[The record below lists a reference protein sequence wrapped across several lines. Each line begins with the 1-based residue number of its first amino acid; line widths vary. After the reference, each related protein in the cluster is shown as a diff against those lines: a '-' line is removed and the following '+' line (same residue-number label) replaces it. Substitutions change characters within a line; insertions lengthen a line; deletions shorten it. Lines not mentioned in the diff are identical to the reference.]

1 MLEPTVF
8 VVDDDAGVR
17 KSLRALMSS
26 AGLRTEV
33 YAASSEFLDAYDA
46 QRPGCLILDLRLGA
60 GQDGLNLQDELR
72 RQGSPLP
79 IIVLTGHAT
88 VTASVRALKN
98 GAFDFLRKPVVPK
111 RLLERVREAIETD
124 RQYREET
131 ARRTEVAER
140 IASLTPRERQV
151 MDLLLGG
158 KTSKEVAVAL
168 EMSVRTAEG
177 HRRRVLGK
185 MGVSSAAHLVAMVL
199 RGPVPAA
206 RT

>member
-1 MLEPTVF
+1 MVEPTVF
-8 VVDDDAGVR
+8 VVDDDASVR
-17 KSLRALMSS
+17 KSLRALMNS
-26 AGLRTEV
+26 AGLRTEA
-33 YAASSEFLDAYDA
+33 YAASSEFLDAYDG

-60 GQDGLNLQDELR
+60 GQDGLSLQDELR

-111 RLLERVREAIETD
+111 RLLERVREAIATD
-124 RQYREET
+124 RKYRQEAATRMEIT
-131 ARRTEVAER
+131 KR

-151 MDLLLGG
+151 MDRLLDG
-158 KTSKEVAVAL
+158 KTSKEIAVAL

-185 MGVSSAAHLVAMVL
+185 MGVSSAVQLVATVL
-199 RGPVPAA
+199 RGHAPVTKP
-206 RT
+206 

>member
-1 MLEPTVF
+1 MSEPTVF
-8 VVDDDAGVR
+8 VVDDDASVR
-17 KSLRALMSS
+17 KSLRALMNS
-26 AGLRTEV
+26 AGLRTEA
-33 YAASSEFLDAYDA
+33 YATGSEFLDAYDG

-60 GQDGLNLQDELR
+60 GQDGLSLQDELR

-111 RLLERVREAIETD
+111 RLLQRVHEAIEAD
-124 RQYREET
+124 RKYREEAAT
-131 ARRTEVAER
+131 RIEVAKR

-151 MDLLLGG
+151 MDLLVGG

-168 EMSVRTAEG
+168 AMSVRTAEG

-185 MGVSSAAHLVAMVL
+185 MGASSAAHLVATVL
-199 RGPVPAA
+199 RAHAPAA